1 MPDDRILPKLRQ
13 VLRITL
19 TELMHGRDEP
29 SMDTSAWVEEQM
41 LEMLQR
47 IQTLE
52 KQKNLLY
59 GLVLVVLGIACD
71 VIANLTSGNDVQDL
85 VSGLLMGVSVAVMP
99 AGIVLAGKTLLE
111 E

>member
-1 MPDDRILPKLRQ
+1 MPDDRIPPKLCQ

-19 TELMHGRDEP
+19 TEPMHGRDEP
-29 SMDTSAWVEEQM
+29 SMDTSAWVEERM

-71 VIANLTSGNDVQDL
+71 VMANLTRGNDVQDL
-85 VSGLLMGVSVAVMP
+85 VPGLLMGVSVAVMLTC
-99 AGIVLAGKTLLE
+99 IVLAGKTLLE
-111 E
+111 K

>member
-1 MPDDRILPKLRQ
+1 MPDDRILPKLCQ

-71 VIANLTSGNDVQDL
+71 VMANLTSGNDVQDL
-85 VSGLLMGVSVAVMP
+85 VSGLLMGVSFAVMLT
-99 AGIVLAGKTLLE
+99 GIVLAGKTPC
-111 E
+111 